1 MESISL
7 KRQVAIKAIVTDTFK
22 QQVTAEIQQ
31 ALQQLDLNLQQLEF
45 QGKRAIADLEKQS
58 LTPAGP
64 QQAAQMQG
72 LKDSIE
78 QERQRLLGGK
88 QEMLQR
94 LNVVSQ
100 LEMNS
105 EFLQGTVDNYV
116 EVKIGDNL
124 YEKLS
129 NTEVIL
135 KDGVVTEIRGQA

>member
-7 KRQVAIKAIVTDTFK
+7 KRQVAIKAIVTDAFK
-22 QQVTAEIQQ
+22 QNVTAEIQQ

-45 QGKRAIADLEKQS
+45 QGKRAMADLEKKGI
-58 LTPAGP
+58 TPAGP
-64 QQAAQMQG
+64 QQQAQMDALRQ
-72 LKDSIE
+72 SIE
-78 QERQRLLGGK
+78 QERDRLMQGK
-88 QEMLQR
+88 NEMLQR
-94 LNVVSQ
+94 LNMVSQ

-116 EVKIGDNL
+116 DVKVGDNL

-135 KDGVVTEIRGQA
+135 KDGVVVEIRGQA